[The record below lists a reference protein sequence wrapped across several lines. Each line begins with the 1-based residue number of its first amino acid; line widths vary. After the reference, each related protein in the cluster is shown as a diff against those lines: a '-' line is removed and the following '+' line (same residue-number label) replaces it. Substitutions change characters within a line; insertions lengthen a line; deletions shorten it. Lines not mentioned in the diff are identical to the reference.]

1 MLKPRAVVRV
11 LPRQAGDQPLHAGS
25 FRPPEFR
32 LLAVDVVHDLR
43 DDAERA
49 IGEAKARDEGLERAG
64 VPLVGVFGL
73 EHVEAELAR
82 PRPVPLGDDELE
94 LRLRVDEPGNEPR
107 ARNAIDVDPL
117 PGHPGRSVRRRG
129 G

>member
-1 MLKPRAVVRV
+1 VLKPRAVLRV
-11 LPRQAGDQPLHAGS
+11 LPRQTGDQPLHAGS

-32 LLAVDVVHDLR
+32 LLAVDVVHDFR

-49 IGEAKARDEGLERAG
+49 IGEAEARDEGLEGAG
-64 VPLVGVFGL
+64 VPLVGVVGL

-82 PRPVPLGDDELE
+82 PRPVPLGDDELD
-94 LRLRVDEPGNEPR
+94 LRLRVDEPGNQPR

-117 PGHPGRSVRRRG
+117 PGHPGSSVRRRG